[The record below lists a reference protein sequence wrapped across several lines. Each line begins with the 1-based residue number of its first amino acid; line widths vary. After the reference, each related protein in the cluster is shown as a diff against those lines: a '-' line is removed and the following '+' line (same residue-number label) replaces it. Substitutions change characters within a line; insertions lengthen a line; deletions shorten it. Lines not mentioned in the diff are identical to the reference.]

1 MLLLLLMQANDH
13 QGLKAYRKQHM
24 ALYQRRL
31 RKGVFSLGGGGAT
44 EGDEDVSEEQVS
56 AALAGLGVGGGG
68 AVLSNELLSL
78 EDEEENVEEE
88 QETKNEESDDDDD
101 PDSSRKSTT
110 RSFGLKL
117 SFPSARKKKDK
128 GTEEAVDTVQD
139 DDE

>member
-31 RKGVFSLGGGGAT
+31 RKGVFSSGGAT
-44 EGDEDVSEEQVS
+44 DVGEDNVSEEEVS
-56 AALAGLGVGGGG
+56 AALAGLSVGNG
-68 AVLSNELLSL
+68 AAVISNELLSM
-78 EDEEENVEEE
+78 EDEEKVEEDV
-88 QETKNEESDDDDD
+88 QEESKHGGADDDDDD

-117 SFPSARKKKDK
+117 SFPSARKKKGK
-128 GTEEAVDTVQD
+128 QEEHSDNHD
-139 DDE
+139 PDG